1 VTNIVLKHGY
11 NPGLLTS
18 VVGVALGIYHV
29 WHVESSDLAS
39 VWDWVGAFLLLPVFV
54 VVVMVKLTFTWL
66 ADTNSPYSFTEAEMQ
81 KWNVDAK
88 LARSA
93 R

>member
-1 VTNIVLKHGY
+1 
-11 NPGLLTS
+11 
-18 VVGVALGIYHV
+18 
-29 WHVESSDLAS
+29 
-39 VWDWVGAFLLLPVFV
+39 VWDWVGAFLLLPMFV

-66 ADTNSPYSFTEAEMQ
+66 ADENSPYEFTEAEMS

-88 LARSA
+88 LARG